1 MKWQALEEVEG
12 QSETQHQTPTI
23 KHERKI
29 SGGLSSRHIYACV
42 CNVYGRV
49 HIWGCECL
57 YFFVMVCRKECCLR
71 CNKRLSFLI
80 VRFLRSPFDAFI
92 FCSNKRKCKLK
103 CKLRLNSL
111 FFWHGPLFGSWFC
124 WFPSTSILLLCD
136 AFYGACFLSEHL
148 QQNDLFNKAL
158 N

>member
-1 MKWQALEEVEG
+1 MTSTG
-12 QSETQHQTPTI
+12 
-23 KHERKI
+23 R
-29 SGGLSSRHIYACV
+29 SGGAKWNAASNTNNETWKKNKWWAKLTPHICIYV

-124 WFPSTSILLLCD
+124 WFPSPSILLLCD